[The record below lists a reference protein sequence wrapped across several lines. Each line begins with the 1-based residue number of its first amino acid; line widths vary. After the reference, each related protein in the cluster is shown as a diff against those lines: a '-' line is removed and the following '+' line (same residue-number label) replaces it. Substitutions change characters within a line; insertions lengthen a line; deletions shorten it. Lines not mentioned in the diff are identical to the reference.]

1 MAQTLA
7 ITLLEAVRNYLDITW
22 EDYAGDEKIL
32 GIISRGIKYLDG
44 VAGAT
49 LDYESEDKPRELL
62 FEYCRYVRS
71 NALEEFQ
78 NAFLAELLT
87 LQMNEEVKAYAAAQE
102 EDPEL

>member
-1 MAQTLA
+1 MAEP
-7 ITLLEAVRNYLDITW
+7 LLLLDAVRNYLDVTW
-22 EDYAGDEKIL
+22 PDAAGDEKLL
-32 GIISRGIKYLDG
+32 GIIARGMRYLDG
-44 VAGAT
+44 VAGVT

-102 EDPEL
+102 ENPEL